1 MPKLKTSNA
10 TFWDIFKH
18 FFSTRNNPDS
28 GNKHF
33 EFKEKFIIKVSLDIL
48 MQKLHLPFSNSTE
61 FPSRAF
67 LQPEQNCINSLLHM
81 YLYFVM
87 HFQCPHGVGAL
98 PFGRQLV
105 PHHPAKMQKSNHPSN
120 STGYVSL
127 FNQNYDFYSLG

>member
-1 MPKLKTSNA
+1 MSRCLKNR
-10 TFWDIFKH
+10 IF
-18 FFSTRNNPDS
+18 FCLLCLVCSTRNNRDS

-48 MQKLHLPFSNSTE
+48 MQKLLPFSNSTE

-105 PHHPAKMQKSNHPSN
+105 PHHPAKMQKGNHPSN
-120 STGYVSL
+120 STGHVSL
-127 FNQNYDFYSLG
+127 FLTKVTTFTE